1 MSMMAQQREKL
12 KKIMKFEKI
21 MKRLCKD
28 IGIDKKTLLS
38 IFINPSQMKEVE
50 GGSNVKNESGV
61 KDQSFSRDS
70 GTINMSGN
78 SGPTQV
84 NTGAAAQIAYNNI
97 IPNTLDH
104 DA

>member
-1 MSMMAQQREKL
+1 MSMMVQQREKL

-38 IFINPSQMKEVE
+38 IFINPSQVKEVE
-50 GGSNVKNESGV
+50 GSNAKNESGF

-70 GTINMSGN
+70 GTITMTGN
-78 SGPTQV
+78 
-84 NTGAAAQIAYNNI
+84 
-97 IPNTLDH
+97 
-104 DA
+104 